1 MLPTDKHIIC
11 INTLQKSEDTTPIP
25 MSTTKINWETASES
39 DEEAPPITIN
49 NPDHEQALA
58 TATVVTSSRETSTHP
73 GATSR
78 CTSMEPVMTE
88 SLTMTNINNP
98 TDTRDL
104 IMHENELFNHRMIWL
119 LMIQGFLFAGL
130 GFVWQNS
137 GAVIYVFCAVG
148 LLTAFSLHRL
158 LLGGIRAIRNM
169 EKNFEWDSL
178 YIELKEYQ
186 SMFGDCNV
194 RRDFT
199 WAWEEDEDPE
209 LGDWVMKQWKEK
221 KQLDPKKKIRLYVL
235 GFWNGSYDIN
245 KVNARLGPKSSKTDQ
260 TRSLHIARRKEAAG
274 LIIGLGDIKKNPCLR
289 YLLPWYFM
297 PVVFMVAWITLVIT
311 NRLNL

>member
-1 MLPTDKHIIC
+1 
-11 INTLQKSEDTTPIP
+11 

-39 DEEAPPITIN
+39 DEEAPPITID
-49 NPDHEQALA
+49 NPEHEQALA
-58 TATVVTSSRETSTHP
+58 TATVVTSSRETSTHL

-88 SLTMTNINNP
+88 GLTMTNINNP
-98 TDTRDL
+98 TDTRGL
-104 IMHENELFNHRMIWL
+104 IMHENELINHRMIWL

-158 LLGGIRAIRNM
+158 LLAGIRAIRNM

-194 RRDFT
+194 RRDFM
-199 WAWEEDEDPE
+199 
-209 LGDWVMKQWKEK
+209 GG
-221 KQLDPKKKIRLYVL
+221 R
-235 GFWNGSYDIN
+235 
-245 KVNARLGPKSSKTDQ
+245 
-260 TRSLHIARRKEAAG
+260 
-274 LIIGLGDIKKNPCLR
+274 
-289 YLLPWYFM
+289 
-297 PVVFMVAWITLVIT
+297 
-311 NRLNL
+311 